1 MRLVTVVLVSLLV
14 LIQYPLWWG
23 HGGWLRV
30 HELRGALA
38 AQQQKN
44 VDEKLR
50 NERIQGEVQDLQN
63 GTAAVEERAR
73 YEMGMVKDGEVFVQF
88 VSPNAPLPGANAPSV
103 TTSTRGEVSAAPL
116 HVVPNPESRAK
127 PDRKRG
133 GKAAAKEKKAAHG
146 GLPAGVGLNAN
157 DGKRRCSEMNRAFF
171 ADAARR
177 VSARCV
183 AAKQGG
189 PCCSFIG
196 RTPKQKVRSVQY
208 Q

>member
-1 MRLVTVVLVSLLV
+1 MRLVTAVLIVLLA

-30 HELRGALA
+30 HELQQQL
-38 AQQQKN
+38 AQQLQKN
-44 VDEKLR
+44 NDSKLR

-88 VSPNAPLPGANAPSV
+88 VSPNAPLPTANTPSV

-127 PDRKRG
+127 PDRRHGAK
-133 GKAAAKEKKAAHG
+133 AAKEKKAAATH
-146 GLPAGVGLNAN
+146 
-157 DGKRRCSEMNRAFF
+157 
-171 ADAARR
+171 
-177 VSARCV
+177 
-183 AAKQGG
+183 
-189 PCCSFIG
+189 
-196 RTPKQKVRSVQY
+196 
-208 Q
+208 